1 MIAQLERP
9 DTTLSDT
16 MFTLSRVGD
25 IAVVSLTCP
34 AIREHQ
40 AHVLGRYLQ
49 ELCDDVTGR
58 VVLEVTGVAQF
69 SCAWINTLLSL
80 THRCRAMGGN
90 LVILGMP
97 AQDERML
104 RSTGL
109 DKHLYLRPS
118 RSAAFAE
125 FGTPSLAPWR
135 LALARLL
142 DIPVEPGQR
151 RAA

>member
-1 MIAQLERP
+1 MIARLDKP
-9 DTTLSDT
+9 LPDT

-25 IAVVSLTCP
+25 VAVVSLTCP

-40 AHVLGRYLQ
+40 AQVLGRYLQ
-49 ELCDDVTGR
+49 ELCEEVTGR

-80 THRCRAMGGN
+80 TRRCRALGGTM
-90 LVILGMP
+90 VVLGMAP
-97 AQDERML
+97 KDEQVL

-109 DKHLYLRPS
+109 DKHLFLRSS
-118 RSAAFAE
+118 RSAALAE
-125 FGTPSLAPWR
+125 FGAPSLAPWR
-135 LALARLL
+135 LAVARLL
-142 DIPVEPGQR
+142 DIPVGERR